1 MISPTEKRTMSSTP
15 PAPDPRAILRRN
27 LRRRIAKLS
36 TLVSISG
43 NIGVGKSTVLKEL
56 HARGYD
62 IISEGVDRGAWKNLL
77 QKYYA
82 DPKKYAF
89 LFQAT
94 ILADMFEELASDA
107 RRPDMITVAER
118 CPIDTLAFA
127 SVIFEDGNL
136 TIEEF
141 DVLKKLVTT
150 CPAKPDIIVHL
161 RLAPAACLARIKQR
175 GRVGESKITLEY
187 LERLNSHTTSV
198 LRENASRIRIVDIDV
213 GSLTPHDLADKI
225 EEIIWVA

>member
-1 MISPTEKRTMSSTP
+1 TMSSTP
-15 PAPDPRAILRRN
+15 SPPNPRAILRRN
-27 LRRRIAKLS
+27 LRRRLKQNLP

-56 HARGYD
+56 RARGYD

-89 LFQAT
+89 IFQAT
-94 ILADMFEELASDA
+94 ILADMFQELASDA
-107 RRPDMITVAER
+107 RRPEMITVAER

-141 DVLKKLVTT
+141 DVLKKLVSTSSV
-150 CPAKPDIIVHL
+150 KPDIIVHL

-175 GRVGESKITLEY
+175 GRVGESDITLGY
-187 LERLNSHTTSV
+187 LERLNSHTTST
-198 LRENASRIRIVDIDV
+198 LREHASRIRIVDVDV
-213 GSLTPHDLADKI
+213 GSLSPRDLADKI